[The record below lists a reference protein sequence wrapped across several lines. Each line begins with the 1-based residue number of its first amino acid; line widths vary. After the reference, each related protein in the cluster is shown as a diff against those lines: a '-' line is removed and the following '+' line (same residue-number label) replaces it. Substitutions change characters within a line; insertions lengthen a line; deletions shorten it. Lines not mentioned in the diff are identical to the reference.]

1 MPRKSQH
8 DQLPAENGDL
18 PLGFPPVPIVTTS
31 KTALPEPSHDLTDA
45 LGDLG
50 VNVNPFA
57 TQQQL
62 LMSGQLDMAQNLR
75 VLENL
80 SKAAMDLMKQRIAAD
95 ATKKKE
101 KTHEEWIKEMIDGD
115 SG

>member
-1 MPRKSQH
+1 MPRKSQS
-8 DQLPAENGDL
+8 DKLPAENGDL
-18 PLGFPPVPIVTTS
+18 PLGFPPVPIVSTR
-31 KTALPEPSHDLTDA
+31 KAQLPEPSADLTDA

-50 VNVNPFA
+50 VSVNPFA

-62 LMSGQLDMAQNLR
+62 LMSGNLDMSQNLR

-101 KTHEEWIKEMIDGD
+101 KTHEEWIQEMIDGD
-115 SG
+115 SS

>member
-1 MPRKSQH
+1 MPPQ

-18 PLGFPPVPIVTTS
+18 PLGFPPVPIVSTR
-31 KTALPEPSHDLTDA
+31 KALLPEPSVDLTDA

-50 VNVNPFA
+50 VSVNPFA

-80 SKAAMDLMKQRIAAD
+80 SKAAMDLMKQRMAAE
-95 ATKKKE
+95 ANRKKE